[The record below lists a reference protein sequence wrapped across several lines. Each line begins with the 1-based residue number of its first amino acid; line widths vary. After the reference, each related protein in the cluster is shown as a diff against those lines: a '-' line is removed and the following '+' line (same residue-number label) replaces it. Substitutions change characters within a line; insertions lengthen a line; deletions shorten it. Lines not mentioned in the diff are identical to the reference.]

1 MSLSPSRC
9 FDAAAVAADAVVA
22 AVAVVVVVVVVVV
35 VAAAASFC
43 AEYFDFNHHK
53 EKSKGSF
60 IFRCN
65 G

>member
-9 FDAAAVAADAVVA
+9 FDASAVAADAVVA
-22 AVAVVVVVVVVVV
+22 AVAVVVVV